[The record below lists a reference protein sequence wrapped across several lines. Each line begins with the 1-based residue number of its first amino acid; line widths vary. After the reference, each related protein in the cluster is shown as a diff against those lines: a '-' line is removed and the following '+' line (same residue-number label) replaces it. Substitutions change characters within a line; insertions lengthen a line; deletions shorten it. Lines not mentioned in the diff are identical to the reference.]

1 MVGGALLWYNETP
14 YLVGVWSANWEII
27 ILPKFSLKSDS
38 SEPQP
43 EGVAL
48 EGETTTP
55 QKQLALKTS
64 RTWVQELHRTGGNS
78 DSTLKGHTQSFTY
91 TGTQDKAETP

>member
-1 MVGGALLWYNETP
+1 MIRKLENKLHIA
-14 YLVGVWSANWEII
+14 
-27 ILPKFSLKSDS
+27 KFSLKSDS

-55 QKQLALKTS
+55 KAVGFENQQDLSTGTPQDWRKQRLYS
-64 RTWVQELHRTGGNS
+64 RRAHKVS
-78 DSTLKGHTQSFTY
+78 Y